1 MIGVQENI
9 ISNNDNDIK
18 EYIKFM
24 NNCINNFNNNA
35 NIDRFCLENMIMIE
49 KSFND
54 LVNIYSF
61 IDKLFAKGFFE
72 KRFSKEMLDL
82 INNNKN
88 SFIEFSKFYKKF
100 LKLIFSIYEENY
112 NKKEQYK
119 LIIDKNKDAIIKI
132 YNSHHFVF

>member
-1 MIGVQENI
+1 MIGVQENTL
-9 ISNNDNDIK
+9 SNNDNDIK
-18 EYIKFM
+18 EYIK
-24 NNCINNFNNNA
+24 CINKCINYSNDNWD
-35 NIDRFCLENMIMIE
+35 IDRFCLENINIIE
-49 KSFND
+49 KSFNC
-54 LVNIYSF
+54 LSSIYEF
-61 IDKLFAKGFFE
+61 IDENFAKGFFRN
-72 KRFSKEMLDL
+72 RFDKEMINI

-100 LKLIFSIYEENY
+100 LKLMFSIYEENY

>member
-1 MIGVQENI
+1 MMNI
-9 ISNNDNDIK
+9 SRNTISNDDNVIK

-88 SFIEFSKFYKKF
+88 NFEKFNRFYEFF
-100 LKLIFSIYEENY
+100 LNIIFRICEDKY

-119 LIIDKNKDAIIKI
+119 LLIDKNKGAIENI
-132 YNSHHFVF
+132 YNLHHIVF

>member
-61 IDKLFAKGFFE
+61 IDENFAKGFF
-72 KRFSKEMLDL
+72 KNRFE
-82 INNNKN
+82 
-88 SFIEFSKFYKKF
+88 EFSKFYKKF

>member
-9 ISNNDNDIK
+9 ISNNDNVIK

-61 IDKLFAKGFFE
+61 IDENFAKGFF
-72 KRFSKEMLDL
+72 KNRFDKEMINI

>member
-1 MIGVQENI
+1 MMNI
-9 ISNNDNDIK
+9 PRNTISNDDNVIK

-61 IDKLFAKGFFE
+61 IDKL
-72 KRFSKEMLDL
+72 L
-82 INNNKN
+82 IKN
-88 SFIEFSKFYKKF
+88 S
-100 LKLIFSIYEENY
+100 
-112 NKKEQYK
+112 
-119 LIIDKNKDAIIKI
+119 
-132 YNSHHFVF
+132 

>member
-1 MIGVQENI
+1 MMNI
-9 ISNNDNDIK
+9 SRNTISNDDNVIK

-24 NNCINNFNNNA
+24 NNCTNNFNNNA

-88 SFIEFSKFYKKF
+88 NFEKFNRFYEFF
-100 LKLIFSIYEENY
+100 LNIIFSIYEENY
-112 NKKEQYK
+112 NKKRTIQ
-119 LIIDKNKDAIIKI
+119 IN
-132 YNSHHFVF
+132 NR